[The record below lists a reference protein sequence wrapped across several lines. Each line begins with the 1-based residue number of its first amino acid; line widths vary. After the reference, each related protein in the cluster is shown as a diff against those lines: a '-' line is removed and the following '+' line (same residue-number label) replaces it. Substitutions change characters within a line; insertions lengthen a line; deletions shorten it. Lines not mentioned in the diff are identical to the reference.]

1 MDIIGSKAAKRLKN
15 EFLTLKEVY
24 NEFLELETEEN
35 YST

>member
-1 MDIIGSKAAKRLKN
+1 MSIIEVKAAKRLK
-15 EFLTLKEVY
+15 